1 MLFHYVD
8 RLPTVVQAFK
18 AVDRA
23 DFFKIEG
30 YVENIVTRYPPEF
43 RKHFRISRDACD
55 LMLNELRPHLTMP
68 MPDGIA
74 VVIIPA
80 EKQLL
85 MFCWYMANQDC
96 FRQIEMMVP
105 YKGTRA
111 GNLRQYIRSKPHKWG
126 FKLFTRAGVS
136 GIVYDFIA
144 YAGKTTFRPDDFT
157 DAEMK
162 LGQGAQLELE
172 LYYYCVDQFRIH
184 GIRRYTSIPSSPASG
199 ITR

>member
-1 MLFHYVD
+1 
-8 RLPTVVQAFK
+8 
-18 AVDRA
+18 
-23 DFFKIEG
+23 
-30 YVENIVTRYPPEF
+30 
-43 RKHFRISRDACD
+43 
-55 LMLNELRPHLTMP
+55 
-68 MPDGIA
+68 
-74 VVIIPA
+74 
-80 EKQLL
+80 
-85 MFCWYMANQDC
+85 MANQDC

-144 YAGKTTFRPDDFT
+144 YAGKSTFRPDDFT

-162 LGQGAQLELE
+162 LGQGAQLEL
-172 LYYYCVDQFRIH
+172 YSHCVDQFLLH
-184 GIRRYTSIPSSPASG
+184 GIRRYTSITSSPASG